1 MSHTSSNKNE
11 QYIFFSKLHF
21 VFWILLCNV
30 NKVKSKE
37 RNNCFLAPY
46 YELFLVS
53 STTSLG
59 QIVVNEEDQVHKE
72 FLNALFCL
80 FCCKN
85 KCKLVKNVL
94 LKKKKEKKKSNLTS
108 RTNHSQ
114 KRVKCKGT
122 VSAHFR

>member
-37 RNNCFLAPY
+37 RNKCILAPY
-46 YELFLVS
+46 YDLFLVS

-59 QIVVNEEDQVHKE
+59 QIDVNEENQVHKE
-72 FLNALFCL
+72 FSDALFCL
-80 FCCKN
+80 FFCKN

-94 LKKKKEKKKSNLTS
+94 LKKEKKKSNLTS

-114 KRVKCKGT
+114 KRVKCKDT